1 MDIRPSPLRTWSLT
15 AAVLAVAWLP
25 QAVLVVALVGAALV
39 WRAEWLLLAPAAA
52 LLAGPVRA
60 AFGRGPLPG
69 RALRP
74 ADEPELAALVRDVA
88 DRVGLRR
95 PLLVR
100 VVPDVQASLGPA
112 RVDGTPS
119 YVLLLGLPL
128 LRTLTEAELA
138 SVVAHELAHEQQA
151 RARGTAVLGFAREL
165 LAERLTGYLRP
176 LAPLAAPLLRAS
188 QPLVWR
194 AELAADAQAARI
206 AGGTAAVGALRRTA
220 VLHAVYEGLGETWW
234 AALVEEDAFPEDF
247 YDALDAALADPHV
260 VARATRTAAAN
271 DAVDPYASAGHPPFA
286 RRIEALADAPEAAGT
301 YSTAPLP
308 LRTGAALARWCVR
321 ELAELEEVEVID
333 GEATRIRLLD
343 LPDDRLHR
351 LDGAPGL
358 DLLLHVTGEQHPQPA
373 LTAVLDAVADGR
385 GQQLAR
391 HLEPGLRWLDADA
404 RTALAHEVLTG
415 SATTALTTVLRTAGW
430 TCTGRWLTS
439 VLTAPDGRTVDL
451 HALVTEAVHTG
462 DTGPVRALLGPHDR
476 TEGAPA

>member
-1 MDIRPSPLRTWSLT
+1 MDTRPSARRTWPLT

-25 QAVLVVALVGAALV
+25 EWVLGAAFLT
-39 WRAEWLLLAPAAA
+39 AA
-52 LLAGPVRA
+52 LLLRVDWLVVIPALALLRGPVLA
-60 AFGRGPLPG
+60 AFGRRPLPG

-165 LAERLTGYLRP
+165 LAERLAGYLRP

-206 AGGTAAVGALRRTA
+206 AGGTATVDALRRTA
-220 VLHAVYEGLGETWW
+220 VLHAVYDGLGETWW
-234 AALVEEDAFPEDF
+234 SALAEEDAFPEDF

-260 VARATRTAAAN
+260 VARAARTAAAD
-271 DAVDPYASAGHPPFA
+271 DAVDPHASAGHPPFA

-301 YSTAPLP
+301 YGTAPLP

-333 GEATRIRLLD
+333 GEATRVRLLD
-343 LPDDRLHR
+343 LPDDRLHE
-351 LDGAPGL
+351 LGGTPGL
-358 DLLLHVTGEQHPQPA
+358 DLLLHVTGEQHPLPA

-391 HLEPGLRWLDADA
+391 RLEPGLRWLDAEA
-404 RTALAHEVLTG
+404 RAALAREVLTG
-415 SATTALTTVLRTAGW
+415 AGTTALTAVLHAAGW
-430 TCTGRWLTS
+430 TYAGRWLTS
-439 VLTAPDGRTVDL
+439 VLTAPDGRVVDL
-451 HALVTEAVHTG
+451 HALVGEAVDSG
-462 DTGPVRALLGPHDR
+462 DTGPVRTLLGPLADK
-476 TEGAPA
+476 EGTHA

>member
-15 AAVLAVAWLP
+15 ATLLSVAWLP

-39 WRAEWLLLAPAAA
+39 WRAEWLLLAPAVA

-151 RARGTAVLGFAREL
+151 RARGTALLGFAREL
-165 LAERLTGYLRP
+165 LAERLAGFLRP

-206 AGGTAAVGALRRTA
+206 AGGKAAMDALRRTA
-220 VLHAVYEGLGETWW
+220 VLHAVYEGLGEAWW
-234 AALVEEDAFPEDF
+234 SALAEEDAFPEDF

-260 VARATRTAAAN
+260 VARAARTAAAD

-301 YSTAPLP
+301 YGTAPLP
-308 LRTGAALARWCVR
+308 LRTSAALARWCVR

-333 GEATRIRLLD
+333 GEAARVRLLD
-343 LPDDRLHR
+343 LPDDRLHE
-351 LDGAPGL
+351 LGGTPGL
-358 DLLLHVTGEQHPQPA
+358 DLLLRVTGEELPVHA
-373 LTAVLDAVADGR
+373 LTAVLDAVADGT

-391 HLEPGLRWLDADA
+391 RLEPGLRWLDAEA
-404 RTALAHEVLTG
+404 RAALAREVLTG
-415 SATTALTTVLRTAGW
+415 AGTTALTAVLHAAGW
-430 TCTGRWLTS
+430 TYAGRWLTS
-439 VLTAPDGRTVDL
+439 VLTAPDGRVVDL
-451 HALVTEAVHTG
+451 HALVGEAVDSG
-462 DTGPVRALLGPHDR
+462 DTGPVRALLGPLADK
-476 TEGAPA
+476 EGARA